1 MSDHETHQRLVEIR
15 ALAIELMILLERDG
29 DCSEIKVST
38 CFNSILQIVIDEV
51 TSKNPRL

>member
-1 MSDHETHQRLVEIR
+1 MSDHKTHQRLAEIR
-15 ALAIELMILLERDG
+15 ALAIDLMIQLERDE
-29 DCSEIKVST
+29 DCSELKVSA